1 MAEKDNEFT
10 GGLIFKTTNCPECGK
25 GITREGV
32 ENNLSDDAQTFTC
45 PYCRKQIDVG
55 QLE

>member
-10 GGLIFKTTNCPECGK
+10 GALFFKTSSCPECGAE
-25 GITREGV
+25 ISREEV
-32 ENNLSDDAQTFTC
+32 ESNLSDDAETFTC
-45 PYCRKQIDVG
+45 PYCHKAIDVG

>member
-32 ENNLSDDAQTFTC
+32 ENNLSHGLCILLVFPFHKRGKT
-45 PYCRKQIDVG
+45 
-55 QLE
+55 